1 MIWRHSSIWLGS
13 VRKTVCR
20 MIDWRVASRPEHVI
34 ETSAKHSRLFAESAA
49 TLRDRCGH
57 DMTDVIQLD
66 GRKTNP
72 RAGCL
77 AHGVRGH
84 SEFLHVSTTANGRK
98 TDDRRQSLLGWDR
111 GVAAGSPVLQRLVQ
125 QHHGCGARA
134 DPTYEILSIGG
145 GRRSLPE
152 SARHERFQIGGFFQ
166 ESARPGIELES
177 KGQRDLVE
185 SVGLYQ

>member
-1 MIWRHSSIWLGS
+1 MPEHDKLLAHTFNLDFAPATPDAVGLDRQQFPTTRRLG
-13 VRKTVCR
+13 
-20 MIDWRVASRPEHVI
+20 DVACHRQIGAVEIADDLAALVDLAGFGQKNRLPDDRLAAALRPEHVI
-34 ETSAKHSRLFAESAA
+34 ETVQRILGLFAESAA
-49 TLRDRCGH
+49 TLRDRRGK

-111 GVAAGSPVLQRLVQ
+111 GVAPV
-125 QHHGCGARA
+125 HPCCNA
-134 DPTYEILSIGG
+134 LSSNTTDVVP
-145 GRRSLPE
+145 GRRPNL
-152 SARHERFQIGGFFQ
+152 
-166 ESARPGIELES
+166 
-177 KGQRDLVE
+177 
-185 SVGLYQ
+185 